1 MDLYKI
7 REELKSKNIYE
18 LPLKVTY
25 YARVSTDKYEQLN
38 SLDNQ
43 VGHFEDLI
51 KSNSNWIFVD
61 GYIDEGISGSST
73 EKRDSFNR
81 MIKDAK
87 NKKFDL
93 ILTKEVSRFARDTL
107 DSIKNT
113 RELLADGIGVFFLSD
128 NINTLLADS
137 ELRLTIMA
145 SLAQDEIRKLSE
157 RVKFGYQR
165 SIKNGRV
172 LGNNDIWGYDKKD
185 GKLVINEE
193 EAKMVK
199 RIFELYVSG
208 KYGFH
213 TIAKMLYNEGYKNRN
228 GNILAYSTI
237 SYIIRNPKYKG
248 YYCGN
253 KTTVVDYKLKTIVKK
268 DEEDWVMYKDNEAVP
283 PIVSEEIWDLAQKIY
298 NKRKDKVNDIDKK
311 VYQNRYPFSA
321 KIKCAEHNRSF
332 HRKVYAYKT
341 KDDEVVWL
349 CPHNNSTKDDKCKT
363 PVLYEKELFKILREQ
378 LIDFIS
384 NKKSIVYSLTK
395 LYRENISLRDFDK
408 EIAKKESDI
417 NKINKEKDKLL
428 SHNINEIISDKEF
441 KQRNDICNDKISE
454 LEKEIENIKDEQIKA
469 NNMESEIMKL
479 EALLEDEINCPSD
492 EVLFDLL
499 DEIVVY
505 SSDDKQSVKLK
516 IYLKIGKEIEA
527 NYINPKSQHFHIT
540 NAHDQS
546 RCGINI
552 RTNYW
557 QRSAK

>member
-7 REELKSKNIYE
+7 REELKSKSIYD
-18 LPLKVTY
+18 LPLRVTY

-51 KSNSNWIFVD
+51 KGNKNWIFVD

-128 NINTLLADS
+128 NINTLLPDS

-172 LGNNDIWGYDKKD
+172 LGNNDIWGYEKKD

-213 TIAKMLYNEGYKNRN
+213 SIARILYKEGYKNRN
-228 GNILAYSTI
+228 GNELAYTTI

-253 KTTVVDYKLKTIVKK
+253 KSTVVDYKLKTIVKK
-268 DEEDWVMYKDNEAVP
+268 DEEDWVMYKDNETVP
-283 PIVSEEIWDLAQKIY
+283 PIVSEEIWELAQKIY
-298 NKRKDKVNDIDKK
+298 NKRKDKVSGVDKK

-321 KIKCAEHNRSF
+321 KIRCAEHNRSF

-349 CPHNNSTKDDKCKT
+349 CPHNNRTKDDKCKT

-417 NKINKEKDKLL
+417 AKVNKEKDKLL
-428 SHNINEIISDKEF
+428 SHNVNDIISDKEF
-441 KQRNDICNDKISE
+441 KQRNDICNVKISE
-454 LEKEIENIKDEQIKA
+454 LEKEIEEIKNEQIKA
-469 NNMESEIMKL
+469 NNMEEEIMKL
-479 EALLEDEINCPSD
+479 EVLLEDEIKCPSD

-505 SSDDKQSVKLK
+505 SSDDKKSVKLK

-527 NYINPKSQHFHIT
+527 DYINPKSQHFHSPK
-540 NAHDQS
+540 AHDKS
-546 RCGINI
+546 
-552 RTNYW
+552 
-557 QRSAK
+557 

>member
-7 REELKSKNIYE
+7 REELKSKSIYD
-18 LPLKVTY
+18 LPLRVTY

-51 KSNSNWIFVD
+51 KGNKNWIFVD

-93 ILTKEVSRFARDTL
+93 IMTKEVSRFARDTL
-107 DSIKNT
+107 DNIKNT

-128 NINTLLADS
+128 NINTLLPDS

-172 LGNNDIWGYDKKD
+172 LGNNDIWGYEKKD

-213 TIAKMLYNEGYKNRN
+213 SIARILYKEGYKNRN
-228 GNILAYSTI
+228 GNELAYTTI

-253 KTTVVDYKLKTIVKK
+253 KSTVVDYKLKTIVKK
-268 DEEDWVMYKDNEAVP
+268 DEEDWVMYKDNETVP
-283 PIVSEEIWDLAQKIY
+283 PIVSEEIWELAQKIY
-298 NKRKDKVNDIDKK
+298 NKRKDKVSGVDKK

-321 KIKCAEHNRSF
+321 KIRCAEHNRSF

-349 CPHNNSTKDDKCKT
+349 CPHNNRTKDDKCKT

-384 NKKSIVYSLTK
+384 NKKSIVYNLTK

-417 NKINKEKDKLL
+417 AKVNKEKDKLL
-428 SHNINEIISDKEF
+428 SHNVNDIISDKEF
-441 KQRNDICNDKISE
+441 KQRNDICNVKISE
-454 LEKEIENIKDEQIKA
+454 LEKEIEEIKNEQIKA
-469 NNMESEIMKL
+469 NNMEEEIMKL
-479 EALLEDEINCPSD
+479 EALLEDEIKCPSD

-505 SSDDKQSVKLK
+505 SSDDKKSVKLK

-527 NYINPKSQHFHIT
+527 DYINPKSQHFHSPK
-540 NAHDQS
+540 AYD
-546 RCGINI
+546 
-552 RTNYW
+552 
-557 QRSAK
+557 

>member
-7 REELKSKNIYE
+7 REELKSKSIYD
-18 LPLKVTY
+18 LPLRVTY

-51 KSNSNWIFVD
+51 KGNKNWIFVD

-128 NINTLLADS
+128 NINTLLPDS

-172 LGNNDIWGYDKKD
+172 LGNNDIWGYEKKD

-213 TIAKMLYNEGYKNRN
+213 SIARILYKEGYKNRN
-228 GNILAYSTI
+228 GNELAYTTI

-253 KTTVVDYKLKTIVKK
+253 KSTVVDYKLKTIVKK
-268 DEEDWVMYKDNEAVP
+268 DEEDWVMYKDNETVP
-283 PIVSEEIWDLAQKIY
+283 PIVSEEIWELAQKIY
-298 NKRKDKVNDIDKK
+298 NKRKDKVSGVDKK

-321 KIKCAEHNRSF
+321 KIRCAEHNRSF

-349 CPHNNSTKDDKCKT
+349 CPHNNRTKDDKCKT

-417 NKINKEKDKLL
+417 AKVNKEKDKLL
-428 SHNINEIISDKEF
+428 SHSVNDIISDKEF
-441 KQRNDICNDKISE
+441 KQRNDICNVKISE
-454 LEKEIENIKDEQIKA
+454 LEKEIEEIKNEQIKA
-469 NNMESEIMKL
+469 NNMEEEIMKL
-479 EALLEDEINCPSD
+479 EALLEDEIKCPSD

-505 SSDDKQSVKLK
+505 SSDDKKSVKLK

-527 NYINPKSQHFHIT
+527 DYINPKSQHFHSPK
-540 NAHDQS
+540 AYDKS
-546 RCGINI
+546 
-552 RTNYW
+552 
-557 QRSAK
+557 

>member
-7 REELKSKNIYE
+7 REELKSKSIYD
-18 LPLKVTY
+18 LPLRVTY

-43 VGHFEDLI
+43 VVHFENLI
-51 KSNSNWIFVD
+51 KGNKNWIFVD

-128 NINTLLADS
+128 NINTLLPDS

-172 LGNNDIWGYDKKD
+172 LGNNDIWGYEKKD

-213 TIAKMLYNEGYKNRN
+213 SIARILYKEGYKNRN
-228 GNILAYSTI
+228 GNELAYTTI

-253 KTTVVDYKLKTIVKK
+253 KSTVVDYKLKTIVKK
-268 DEEDWVMYKDNEAVP
+268 DEEDWVMYKDNETVP
-283 PIVSEEIWDLAQKIY
+283 PIVSEEIWELAQKIY
-298 NKRKDKVNDIDKK
+298 NKRKDKVSGVDKK

-321 KIKCAEHNRSF
+321 KIRCAEHNRSF

-349 CPHNNSTKDDKCKT
+349 CPHNNRTKDDKCKT

-417 NKINKEKDKLL
+417 AKVNKEKDKLL
-428 SHNINEIISDKEF
+428 SHNVNDIISDKEF
-441 KQRNDICNDKISE
+441 KQRNDICNVKISE
-454 LEKEIENIKDEQIKA
+454 LEKEIEEIKNEQIKA
-469 NNMESEIMKL
+469 NNMEEEIMKL
-479 EALLEDEINCPSD
+479 EALLEDEIKCPSD

-505 SSDDKQSVKLK
+505 SSDDKKSVKLK

-527 NYINPKSQHFHIT
+527 DYINPKSQHFHSPK
-540 NAHDQS
+540 AYDS
-546 RCGINI
+546 CRC
-552 RTNYW
+552 RKYV
-557 QRSAK
+557 